1 MFLALP
7 NGPNPKTNKVTC
19 LVMFGVDKCLRM
31 YRPNMLFSAVI
42 IIVSVTHAAGAL
54 LQGDEGGDALTQ
66 QP

>member
-54 LQGDEGGDALTQ
+54 L
-66 QP
+66 